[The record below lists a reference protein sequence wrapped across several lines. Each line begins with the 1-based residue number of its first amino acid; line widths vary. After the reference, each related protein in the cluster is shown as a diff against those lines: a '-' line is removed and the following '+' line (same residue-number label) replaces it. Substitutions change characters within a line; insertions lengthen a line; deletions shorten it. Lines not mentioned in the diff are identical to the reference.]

1 MKRARLWN
9 NVFLWA
15 ISRREISPL
24 VVIFKKKLI
33 SLHGGLLNV
42 TTNIHLKSCAY
53 HSDSECCCIHGN
65 LSNPKSSENTLL
77 YLYVI
82 WNMLKSADLHETILT
97 LVICHK
103 HVRYHDGVTL
113 YFSMKFPSVASKK
126 TRNGYF
132 SCQQISAHSQVKTI
146 KKKKKKPGKP
156 RLDVR
161 KHWEFESINRNLSA
175 ALLHVK
181 PSCNNSDLND
191 TGISLQI
198 ADSGSYHFLVIGTK
212 IFRIIWKLSENC

>member
-1 MKRARLWN
+1 MRGFERMLSYEQYPEEKSRLW
-9 NVFLWA
+9 L
-15 ISRREISPL
+15 SSL
-24 VVIFKKKLI
+24 KKKLI

-53 HSDSECCCIHGN
+53 HPDSECCCIHGN
-65 LSNPKSSENTLL
+65 LSDPKSSENTLL

-82 WNMLKSADLHETILT
+82 WSMLKSADLHETILT
-97 LVICHK
+97 PVICHK

-113 YFSMKFPSVASKK
+113 YFSVKFPSVASKK
-126 TRNGYF
+126 TRSGYF
-132 SCQQISAHSQVKTI
+132 SYMSADFRAFSSKNNQ
-146 KKKKKKPGKP
+146 KKKQT
-156 RLDVR
+156 R
-161 KHWEFESINRNLSA
+161 KTSMDARKRWEFESINRNLSA

-191 TGISLQI
+191 TGVSLQI
-198 ADSGSYHFLVIGTK
+198 ADLGSYHFLVIGTK